1 VGMMLSKGGGVLP
14 LLVLHL
20 LAQGRGYGNRIMR
33 DIAQW
38 TRGTWASN
46 PGAVYPLLR
55 LLERQG
61 LVRAEWEDSTR
72 RTRRIYSLTESGQQE
87 YLALKDLMRPALREA
102 VLVMQGLYDEVYG
115 AEAHGQGNTA

>member
-1 VGMMLSKGGGVLP
+1 VLP

-33 DIAQW
+33 KIAQW
-38 TRGTWASN
+38 TSGTWASN

-72 RTRRIYSLTESGQQE
+72 RTRRLYSLTEAGQQE

-102 VLVMQGLYDEVYG
+102 VLVMQGLYEELYG
-115 AEAHGQGNTA
+115 AEANGPNNRI